1 MSDRKCAALFIS
13 APASNQGKTTLTA
26 ALARYHRNRGR
37 RVRVF
42 KTGPD
47 FLDPMILELASGH
60 PVYQLDLW
68 MGDENHCRKLLYDA
82 AEEADLI
89 LVEGVMGLFDG
100 DCSSADLAT
109 LFGIPV
115 VTMIDGGAMAQTFGA
130 IAHGLA
136 SYQEDLPFAG
146 VFANRVAGKR
156 HFEMLRESLPEGI
169 ECHGWFASDEKIAL
183 PERHL
188 GLVQAAEIEDLD
200 ARIERLAESLNPKN
214 DDLPAAVCF
223 AEADEIE
230 TGQLLKGLDIGVA
243 SDEAFSFVYPANLD
257 LLRALGAEITYFSP
271 LEDGFLPEVDAIYLP
286 GGYPELH
293 LKQLSA
299 NVEMHHE
306 LAEFHRAGKPLVAEC
321 GGMMYLLD
329 ALTDVDGSRKSMA
342 CLLAGRA
349 EMQAR
354 LVNIGM
360 HKVDLPEGELR
371 GHCFHYSK
379 VSSPLSPISTSTG
392 SRTGQ
397 HGEAVYRQRR
407 LTASYMHFYFPSN
420 PDTTAQLFK

>member
-1 MSDRKCAALFIS
+1 MSERHCPALFIS

-26 ALARYHRNRGR
+26 ALARYHRKLGR
-37 RVRVF
+37 KVRVF

-68 MGDENHCRKLLYDA
+68 MSDENHCRKLLYDA
-82 AEEADLI
+82 AGEADII

-115 VTMIDGGAMAQTFGA
+115 VAMIDGSAMAQTFGA
-130 IAHGLA
+130 IAQGLA
-136 SYQEDLPFAG
+136 SYQENLPFAG
-146 VFANRVAGKR
+146 VFANRVTGKR
-156 HFEMLRESLPEGI
+156 HYEMLRESLPPGI
-169 ECHGWFASDEKIAL
+169 QCLGWFESDEAMAL

-188 GLVQAAEIEDLD
+188 GLVQAQEIEDLD
-200 ARIERLAESLNPKN
+200 VRIERLAGSLHTNN
-214 DDLPAAVCF
+214 NDLPARVCF
-223 AEADEIE
+223 SAPLRTEVKPS
-230 TGQLLKGLDIGVA
+230 LRGLDIGVA
-243 SDEAFSFVYPANLD
+243 SDDAFSFVYPANLD
-257 LLRALGAEITYFSP
+257 LLRDLGAEITFFSP
-271 LEDGFLPEVDAIYLP
+271 LEDEFLPVVDAIYLP

-293 LKQLSA
+293 LKQLSS

-306 LAEFHRAGKPLVAEC
+306 LAEFHLAGKPIVAEC

-329 ALTDVDGSRKSMA
+329 ALGDANGNSKPMA

-349 EMQAR
+349 DMQAR

-360 HKVDLPEGELR
+360 HQAQMPEGELR

-379 VSSPLSPISTSTG
+379 VQSPLSPICFSTG
-392 SRTGQ
+392 TRTGQ

-407 LTASYMHFYFPSN
+407 LTASYLHFYFPSS
-420 PDTTAQLFK
+420 PETTAQLFR

>member
-1 MSDRKCAALFIS
+1 MSDRQCAALFIS

-82 AEEADLI
+82 AGEADLI

-100 DCSSADLAT
+100 DCSSADLAI
-109 LFGIPV
+109 LFDIPV

-130 IAHGLA
+130 VAHGLA
-136 SYQEDLPFAG
+136 NYRENLPFAG
-146 VFANRVAGKR
+146 VFANRVSGKR
-156 HFEMLRESLPEGI
+156 HFKMLRESLPDGI
-169 ECHGWFASDEKIAL
+169 ECHGWFASDEKMAL

-188 GLVQAAEIEDLD
+188 GLVQATEIEDID
-200 ARIERLAESLNPKN
+200 ARIECLAKALNPKN

-223 AEADEIE
+223 TEADEIE

-271 LEDGFLPEVDAIYLP
+271 LEDEFLPEVDAIYLP

-293 LKQLSA
+293 LKQLST
-299 NVEMHHE
+299 NVEMHGV
-306 LAEFHRAGKPLVAEC
+306 LAEFHRAGRPIVAEC

-349 EMQAR
+349 EMQAQ

-397 HGEAVYRQRR
+397 HGEVVYRQRR